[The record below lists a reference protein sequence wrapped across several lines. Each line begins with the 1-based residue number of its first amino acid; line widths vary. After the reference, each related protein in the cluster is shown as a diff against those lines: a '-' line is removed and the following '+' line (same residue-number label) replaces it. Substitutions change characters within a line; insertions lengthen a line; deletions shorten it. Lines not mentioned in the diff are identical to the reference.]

1 MNRLETFMHNNC
13 MGLCG
18 NLSQPFNF
26 YFLHVYRF
34 LSTFYTLALRGLLAL
49 SLGGLLAS
57 HWPKE

>member
-1 MNRLETFMHNNC
+1 
-13 MGLCG
+13 MGLSG
-18 NLSQPFNF
+18 NLSQSFNF
-26 YFLHVYRF
+26 HFRHVCRF